1 MSAINGK
8 LGVCEVGGGGHNQH
22 SQHAISSFESRHPLV
37 GNIKITLT
45 QHIKQLRIE
54 PVVIA
59 SSTAEDALR
68 KMADTQH
75 KAPVHLP
82 RVAITFCTQCRWML
96 RAAYFAQEL
105 LSTFGGS
112 IGEVALIPATGG
124 LFTVHL
130 TYKPQQSEGA
140 ATDEDVQVQEVLIWD
155 RKAEGGFPETKIL
168 KQRVRNHIE
177 PSKDLGHSDK
187 PANKVKSNEVGGA
200 EEVQKKSTASDAA
213 GKTATEGPS
222 GTDATPAADCADCK

>member
-1 MSAINGK
+1 
-8 LGVCEVGGGGHNQH
+8 
-22 SQHAISSFESRHPLV
+22 
-37 GNIKITLT
+37 
-45 QHIKQLRIE
+45 
-54 PVVIA
+54 
-59 SSTAEDALR
+59 
-68 KMADTQH
+68 MADTQH

-82 RVAITFCTQCRWML
+82 RVAIAFCTQCRWML

-130 TYKPQQSEGA
+130 TYKPQGTEGA
-140 ATDEDVQVQEVLIWD
+140 EDEDVQVQEVLIWD

-187 PANKVKSNEVGGA
+187 AASKVKGNEGGK
-200 EEVQKKSTASDAA
+200 EGGDGKSTADAAGAVVVTEGSDAA
-213 GKTATEGPS
+213 PAT
-222 GTDATPAADCADCK
+222 DCADCK

>member
-1 MSAINGK
+1 MA
-8 LGVCEVGGGGHNQH
+8 
-22 SQHAISSFESRHPLV
+22 
-37 GNIKITLT
+37 
-45 QHIKQLRIE
+45 E
-54 PVVIA
+54 P
-59 SSTAEDALR
+59 
-68 KMADTQH
+68 QH

-130 TYKPQQSEGA
+130 TYKPQQSEGGA
-140 ATDEDVQVQEVLIWD
+140 ADGDVQAQEVLIWD

-187 PANKVKSNEVGGA
+187 PANKVKGNEVGTA
-200 EEVQKKSTASDAA
+200 EGEGKSKSSDAA
-213 GKTATEGPS
+213 ETVATEGPT
-222 GTDATPAADCADCK
+222 GTDAAPAVDCADCK

>member
-1 MSAINGK
+1 M
-8 LGVCEVGGGGHNQH
+8 
-22 SQHAISSFESRHPLV
+22 
-37 GNIKITLT
+37 T
-45 QHIKQLRIE
+45 
-54 PVVIA
+54 
-59 SSTAEDALR
+59 
-68 KMADTQH
+68 DTQE

-130 TYKPQQSEGA
+130 TYKPESEGA
-140 ATDEDVQVQEVLIWD
+140 AGDGDVQAQEVLIWD

-187 PANKVKSNEVGGA
+187 TANKVKGNEGGVKEGEVESKSSN
-200 EEVQKKSTASDAA
+200 TAGVVAA
-213 GKTATEGPS
+213 GESA
-222 GTDATPAADCADCK
+222 GTDAEPAADCEDCK

>member
-1 MSAINGK
+1 MA
-8 LGVCEVGGGGHNQH
+8 
-22 SQHAISSFESRHPLV
+22 
-37 GNIKITLT
+37 
-45 QHIKQLRIE
+45 E
-54 PVVIA
+54 P
-59 SSTAEDALR
+59 
-68 KMADTQH
+68 QH

-130 TYKPQQSEGA
+130 TYKPQGTEGA
-140 ATDEDVQVQEVLIWD
+140 ASNGDVQVQEVLIWD

-187 PANKVKSNEVGGA
+187 PANKVKGNEGGA
-200 EEVQKKSTASDAA
+200 DGGEEKSKSDDAA
-213 GKTATEGPS
+213 GVVATEG
-222 GTDATPAADCADCK
+222 TDAAPAAECADCK

>member
-1 MSAINGK
+1 LTPLKNKIAINHIGHEPRSSIHKHPSNIKKYQEMSA
-8 LGVCEVGGGGHNQH
+8 
-22 SQHAISSFESRHPLV
+22 SQEI
-37 GNIKITLT
+37 
-45 QHIKQLRIE
+45 
-54 PVVIA
+54 
-59 SSTAEDALR
+59 
-68 KMADTQH
+68 
-75 KAPVHLP
+75 APVHLP

-130 TYKPQQSEGA
+130 TYKPESEVEG
-140 ATDEDVQVQEVLIWD
+140 EDAQTQEVLLWD

-187 PANKVKSNEVGGA
+187 PANKVKGNDVGAKAGEA
-200 EEVQKKSTASDAA
+200 ETAPANAA
-213 GKTATEGPS
+213 GVATTEAS
-222 GTDATPAADCADCK
+222 SEANATPAEDCADCK

>member
-1 MSAINGK
+1 
-8 LGVCEVGGGGHNQH
+8 
-22 SQHAISSFESRHPLV
+22 
-37 GNIKITLT
+37 
-45 QHIKQLRIE
+45 
-54 PVVIA
+54 
-59 SSTAEDALR
+59 
-68 KMADTQH
+68 
-75 KAPVHLP
+75 
-82 RVAITFCTQCRWML
+82 ML

-130 TYKPQQSEGA
+130 TYKPQETEGTA
-140 ATDEDVQVQEVLIWD
+140 EGEVQVQEVLIWD

-187 PANKVKSNEVGGA
+187 PANKVKGNEGGK
-200 EEVQKKSTASDAA
+200 EGGEDKSKSDDAA
-213 GKTATEGPS
+213 GIVPAEKPTE
-222 GTDATPAADCADCK
+222 TDVAPAAECADCK

>member
-1 MSAINGK
+1 
-8 LGVCEVGGGGHNQH
+8 
-22 SQHAISSFESRHPLV
+22 
-37 GNIKITLT
+37 
-45 QHIKQLRIE
+45 
-54 PVVIA
+54 
-59 SSTAEDALR
+59 
-68 KMADTQH
+68 MADTQE
-75 KAPVHLP
+75 KASVHLP

-124 LFTVHL
+124 LFTVRL
-130 TYKPQQSEGA
+130 TYKPESTVEGG
-140 ATDEDVQVQEVLIWD
+140 DVQAQEVLIWD

-187 PANKVKSNEVGGA
+187 PANKVKSNEAGSKEGKV
-200 EEVQKKSTASDAA
+200 EETGSDAT
-213 GKTATEGPS
+213 GVATTGSSAETG
-222 GTDATPAADCADCK
+222 ATPAADCADCK

>member
-1 MSAINGK
+1 
-8 LGVCEVGGGGHNQH
+8 
-22 SQHAISSFESRHPLV
+22 
-37 GNIKITLT
+37 
-45 QHIKQLRIE
+45 
-54 PVVIA
+54 
-59 SSTAEDALR
+59 
-68 KMADTQH
+68 
-75 KAPVHLP
+75 
-82 RVAITFCTQCRWML
+82 ML

-130 TYKPQQSEGA
+130 TYKPESEVEG
-140 ATDEDVQVQEVLIWD
+140 EDAQAQEVLLWD

-187 PANKVKSNEVGGA
+187 PANKVKGNDVGTKVGEA
-200 EEVQKKSTASDAA
+200 ETAPSDAA
-213 GKTATEGPS
+213 GVATTETS
-222 GTDATPAADCADCK
+222 SEANATPAEDCVDCK

>member
-1 MSAINGK
+1 MSA
-8 LGVCEVGGGGHNQH
+8 
-22 SQHAISSFESRHPLV
+22 SQE
-37 GNIKITLT
+37 T
-45 QHIKQLRIE
+45 
-54 PVVIA
+54 
-59 SSTAEDALR
+59 
-68 KMADTQH
+68 
-75 KAPVHLP
+75 APVHLP

-130 TYKPQQSEGA
+130 TYKPESEVEG
-140 ATDEDVQVQEVLIWD
+140 EDAQAQEVLLWD

-187 PANKVKSNEVGGA
+187 PANKVKGNDIGVKAA
-200 EEVQKKSTASDAA
+200 EAETAPSDAA
-213 GKTATEGPS
+213 GVATTEALPEAN
-222 GTDATPAADCADCK
+222 ATPAEDCADCK

>member
-1 MSAINGK
+1 MSA
-8 LGVCEVGGGGHNQH
+8 
-22 SQHAISSFESRHPLV
+22 
-37 GNIKITLT
+37 T
-45 QHIKQLRIE
+45 QE
-54 PVVIA
+54 
-59 SSTAEDALR
+59 
-68 KMADTQH
+68 

-130 TYKPQQSEGA
+130 TYKPESEVEG
-140 ATDEDVQVQEVLIWD
+140 TDAQAQEVLIWD

-187 PANKVKSNEVGGA
+187 PANKVKGNDVGTKAGEA
-200 EEVQKKSTASDAA
+200 ETAPSDVAENA
-213 GKTATEGPS
+213 KTEASFEAKT
-222 GTDATPAADCADCK
+222 TPNADCEDCK